1 MAITEW
7 PSRFPVLNSGGGF
20 HAVGEHLTALIGVD
34 AKRTLGRTGYLDV
47 YTVEGEIILF
57 AVMSFIRNQYFLAKT
72 DDGHRLLFRAKKC
85 LIHVRYVLQVEGV
98 ASYKTRSSSCMLC

>member
-34 AKRTLGRTGYLDV
+34 AKKNSGQDRVLSCLYRWGRDYSV
-47 YTVEGEIILF
+47 
-57 AVMSFIRNQYFLAKT
+57 R
-72 DDGHRLLFRAKKC
+72 
-85 LIHVRYVLQVEGV
+85 RYVVYQKPIFFSQNWRRTPAVV
-98 ASYKTRSSSCMLC
+98 